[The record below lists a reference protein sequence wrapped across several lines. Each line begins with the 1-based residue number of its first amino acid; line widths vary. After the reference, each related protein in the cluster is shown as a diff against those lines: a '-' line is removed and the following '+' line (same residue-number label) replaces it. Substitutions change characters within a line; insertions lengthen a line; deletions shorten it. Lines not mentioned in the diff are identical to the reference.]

1 MKRGLLLLVLACWM
15 CVGIMAGKQELQIE
29 GEEVYMSIN
38 PIKSGGLDNDPPRG
52 PVEIPQVL
60 IDSYTLYIT
69 GVSGDYVL
77 QLETASGVAYSVP
90 IQGSTGSDT
99 VVLPSSLSGTYEL
112 CLYFASSGFRNYQYQ
127 LAFVAVKPE
136 P

>member
-112 CLYFASSGFRNYQYQ
+112 CLYSGCYCYSGEIN
-127 LAFVAVKPE
+127 L
-136 P
+136 